1 MKQESSEEPE
11 SHQSGFEMTSIVANE
26 GGFPEPS
33 ESTFIRSYLHEVA
46 RVEDDK
52 EMLLEEA
59 DSKDA
64 KRRRNRRRNRASLPS
79 VILQKRLITVR
90 SSLLALSLT
99 LTLLVFWLLDSL
111 KDPTFATLVD
121 GNLKMHQPLA
131 KMASVGGTLVLV
143 LLMEFVSHEK
153 TRKKEMEA
161 AARIM
166 SDDEVQS
173 GGGHWTKM
181 NVTSAI
187 DKDLDGQ
194 DDNAD
199 GDGSRIP
206 VTMFKVVG
214 ISYIVAFG
222 LISFILRYHHGFAGD
237 GEAVPASTAWHILGY
252 ILYITIESFG
262 SIGVATFWSFANS
275 TLTLKA
281 AKTYYGFIIAMAQ
294 LGAIGGSTVA
304 TLPGISIPNLFLLSC
319 AGIIAQI
326 YVMEIYGR
334 RFPHAM
340 DEDDDAKIV
349 DSVIDQDYETE
360 VSARAKIARRQ
371 RQIATQ
377 VQHSSEEPLSS
388 KVFLSGVYLIL
399 KHNYLLLILGVS
411 CLYEVSLTCLDY
423 EMKLIGLDRFRAP
436 PELLEDSSFIDSTMS
451 EEAASAFAVFMGRYG
466 QLTNVLSLLLSYY
479 AFPYLMD
486 NYDLKHT
493 LRIFPTMLFG
503 ITIISFVALPM
514 NLPVLFVSMS
524 LLKALTYSI
533 NDPAKEILYIPTSNN
548 VKFKA
553 KFWIDVVGARLAK
566 AVGSSINTY
575 AGTVERVVK
584 YGSLPSVVTATALW
598 VICYAAGIKF
608 DELMDSGEVIG
619 SDDDVAVKDAMF
631 YENMGDCS
639 NNGDLRDNEEE
650 QPKDPFGEHNEA
662 DSDSQSGWE
671 SNVSIELEAAKA
683 TVITFLSL
691 KSN

>member
-1 MKQESSEEPE
+1 MPTMTSSRLMKEECSHEPE
-11 SHQSGFEMTSIVANE
+11 SHQSEFEMTSIIGKE
-26 GGFPEPS
+26 GGFPDPA
-33 ESTFIRSYLHEVA
+33 ESTFIHSYLHEVA

-52 EMLLEEA
+52 EMLLGEA
-59 DSKDA
+59 NSKDA
-64 KRRRNRRRNRASLPS
+64 KRRKNRLRNRASLPS

-90 SSLLALSLT
+90 SSLLALSLA

-111 KDPTFATLVD
+111 KDPTFATLVN
-121 GNLKMHQPLA
+121 GNLKTHQPLA

-153 TRKKEMEA
+153 TKKKEMDA

-181 NVTSAI
+181 NVTSA
-187 DKDLDGQ
+187 LDNDINDQ
-194 DDNAD
+194 DDSAD

-214 ISYIVAFG
+214 LSYIAAFG

-237 GEAVPASTAWHILGY
+237 VAVPANTAWHIIGY
-252 ILYITIESFG
+252 IQYITIESFG

-304 TLPGISIPNLFLLSC
+304 TLPGISIPNLFLLAC
-319 AGIIAQI
+319 AGMFAQI
-326 YVMEIYGR
+326 YVMEVYGR

-340 DEDDDAKIV
+340 DEDDDANIV
-349 DSVIDQDYETE
+349 DSVIDQDYETA
-360 VSARAKIARRQ
+360 VSANAKTRRQ
-371 RQIATQ
+371 RQIASQ
-377 VQHSSEEPLSS
+377 VQQSSEEPLSS
-388 KVFLSGVYLIL
+388 KVFLSGVHLIL

-466 QLTNVLSLLLSYY
+466 QLTNVLSLILSYY

-486 NYDLKHT
+486 NYGLKHT

-566 AVGSSINTY
+566 AIGSSINTY

-608 DELMDSGEVIG
+608 DELMDSGDIIG

-631 YENMGDCS
+631 YENMGDRS
-639 NNGDLRDNEEE
+639 NNGDNHDNEEE
-650 QPKDPFGEHNEA
+650 EPEDPFGGHVEA
-662 DSDSQSGWE
+662 DSDSQSGWK
-671 SNVSIELEAAKA
+671 SNVSIQLEAPQKQ
-683 TVITFLSL
+683 LS
-691 KSN
+691 